1 MLRPFAFVPSFARVK
16 PAVIA
21 WLAATGI
28 SAAPVVGAAQ
38 TDASLGLGV
47 GTVRYAGGSSFGSVV
62 ASPGLRYSFTSF
74 VVEASGA
81 VASLPFAWSSQGRAS
96 VWGVVAQL
104 PRGLRIAGE
113 ATFAGTMLSNGGGS
127 TAAAHGVGEVLW
139 TRSNWGL
146 GMGAGPSTGM
156 INGAL
161 PVVAL
166 HTRARAWWRVA
177 EEEDNNSTELQLLAE
192 PTHFPDGWFTDVGAG
207 ATVERRRVVASVWL
221 AGRLAGGGESK
232 AAGSALVQM
241 YVSPRVSIELGGG
254 SYLNDP
260 YQDLPRAGFVTLGV
274 RLHGTPRPIHGPPT
288 PTTRTAPLI
297 PLTPEV
303 RGDSQVVQFRMPGAK
318 QVAIAGDWNAWQP
331 VALRTLGGGDDVWE
345 AALRLNRGV
354 YHFNLLVDG
363 SDWVVPNGV
372 ATVSDGMGGMVAV
385 LIVP

>member
-1 MLRPFAFVPSFARVK
+1 VK
-16 PAVIA
+16 RAVIA
-21 WLAATGI
+21 LLTATCVR
-28 SAAPVVGAAQ
+28 AAPGVAQ
-38 TDASLGLGV
+38 VEPSLGLGV
-47 GTVRYAGGSSFGSVV
+47 GTVRYAAGSSFGSAVV
-62 ASPGLRYSFTSF
+62 SPGLRYSSTSF
-74 VVEASGA
+74 VAEGSGA
-81 VASLPFAWSSQGRAS
+81 VASLPFAWSSQARAS

-113 ATFAGTMLSNGGGS
+113 ATFAGTTLSNGGGS
-127 TAAAHGVGEVLW
+127 TAEAHGVGEVLW

-146 GMGAGPSTGM
+146 GVGAGPSTGM
-156 INGAL
+156 ISGAL
-161 PVVAL
+161 PVAAL
-166 HTRARAWWRVA
+166 HTRARAWWRLG
-177 EEEDNNSTELQLLAE
+177 EEEANSSTELQLIAE

-221 AGRLAGGGESK
+221 AGRLAGGPESK
-232 AAGSALVQM
+232 AAGSALVQV
-241 YVSPRVSIELGGG
+241 YVSRRVSIEVGGG

-274 RLHGTPRPIHGPPT
+274 RLHGTSRPMHA
-288 PTTRTAPLI
+288 TRTTPLI

-318 QVAIAGDWNAWQP
+318 QVAIAGDWTAWQP
-331 VALRTLGGGDDVWE
+331 LALRTLGDDVWE
-345 AALRLNRGV
+345 AALRLKRGV

>member
-1 MLRPFAFVPSFARVK
+1 MKR
-16 PAVIA
+16 AVIA
-21 WLAATGI
+21 LLTATCVR
-28 SAAPVVGAAQ
+28 AAPGVAQ
-38 TDASLGLGV
+38 VEPSLGLGV
-47 GTVRYAGGSSFGSVV
+47 GTVRYAAGSSFGSAVV
-62 ASPGLRYSFTSF
+62 SPGLHYSSTSF
-74 VVEASGA
+74 VAEGSGA
-81 VASLPFAWSSQGRAS
+81 VASLPFAWSSQARAS

-113 ATFAGTMLSNGGGS
+113 ATFAGTTLSNGGGS
-127 TAAAHGVGEVLW
+127 TAEAHGVGEVLW

-146 GMGAGPSTGM
+146 GVGAGPSTGM
-156 INGAL
+156 ISDAL

-166 HTRARAWWRVA
+166 HTRARAWWRLG
-177 EEEDNNSTELQLLAE
+177 EEEANNSTELQLIAE
-192 PTHFPDGWFTDVGAG
+192 PTHFPDGWFMDVGAG
-207 ATVERRRVVASVWL
+207 ASVERRRVVASVWL
-221 AGRLAGGGESK
+221 AGRLAGGPESK
-232 AAGSALVQM
+232 AAGSALVQI
-241 YVSPRVSIELGGG
+241 YVSRRVSIEVGGG

-274 RLHGTPRPIHGPPT
+274 RLHGTSRPIHAPR
-288 PTTRTAPLI
+288 TTPLI

-318 QVAIAGDWNAWQP
+318 QVAIAGDWTAWQP
-331 VALRTLGGGDDVWE
+331 LALRTLGDDVWE
-345 AALRLNRGV
+345 ATLSLKRGV